1 MTKQFGF
8 EEKKT
13 PSQISDDEDKKKPTI
28 TKMFKSQALKQNT
41 AQHSLNKL
49 IKERG
54 LKRKKEEITLT
65 PEKKENCEEPNRL
78 D

>member
-1 MTKQFGF
+1 
-8 EEKKT
+8 
-13 PSQISDDEDKKKPTI
+13 
-28 TKMFKSQALKQNT
+28 MFKSQALKQNT
-41 AQHSLNKL
+41 AQDSLNKL

-65 PEKKENCEEPNRL
+65 PEKNVNCEEPNRL